1 MENRLVT
8 SVDLAAFGEPLPE
21 DIQVL
26 GFKLVKVGPETMA
39 LAQRMG
45 AKICEIVDQQPGFF
59 IIGSSSDDMRQSMHD
74 LVDRFCNKLEG
85 K

>member
-1 MENRLVT
+1 MENRLLT
-8 SVDLAAFGEPLPE
+8 SQELRDFGHPLPE
-21 DIQVL
+21 EVEVF
-26 GFKLVKVGPETMA
+26 GFKLVKVGPNTMA

-45 AKICEIVDQQPGFF
+45 AKICEIVDSQPGFF
-59 IIGSSSDDMRQSMHD
+59 IIASSSEGVRASMHD

>member
-1 MENRLVT
+1 MENILVT
-8 SVDLAAFGEPLPE
+8 SEKLKAFEDPLPE

-26 GFKLVKVGPETMA
+26 GFKLVQVGPNTMA

-45 AKICEIVDQQPGFF
+45 AKICEIVDSQPTFF
-59 IIGSSSDDMRQSMHD
+59 IIGSASEDMRQSMHD
-74 LVDRFCNKLEG
+74 LVDRFYNKLED